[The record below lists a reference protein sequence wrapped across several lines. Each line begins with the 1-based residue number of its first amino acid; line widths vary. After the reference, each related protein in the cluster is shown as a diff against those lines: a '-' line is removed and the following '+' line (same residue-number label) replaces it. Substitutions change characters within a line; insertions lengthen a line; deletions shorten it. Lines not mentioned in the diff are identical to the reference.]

1 MAEHHIHA
9 LCMKQAD
16 ELLLAVCPGERGGD
30 GLACPIRQTLVA
42 DLPFGKFKPAQHGF
56 IADGLPD
63 TGCLERIAHSVPGIV
78 GGGIDQSVILAP
90 VHVATGFLHRDVV
103 EGEQGAVFAH
113 RLELV
118 GRHDRLGGVR
128 HLTLHVA
135 LRSIHFPQGVVMAV
149 LPAVC
154 GVQAVLAF
162 QLGGDAL
169 AAAVDEVLVQPPA
182 PLVHI
187 DGNDVQVVAVD
198 VLVLEDKKGLVAV
211 AQLFQI
217 LPRKLFHLHVRQ
229 AVVGMRIEGDV
240 DDLVP
245 CTHVLRHIAPE
256 VLHGTGDVHPSAA
269 VVEDLVHGEELALA
283 LVHLQSVVGECAVQR
298 RAYIDFC
305 DHLPSNSLDSS
316 MTWRINAASS
326 FVHCSSR

>member
-9 LCMKQAD
+9 LCMKQGD

-30 GLACPIRQTLVA
+30 GLACPVRRTLVA
-42 DLPFGKFKPAQHGF
+42 DLPFGKFKPAPHSF

-63 TGCLERIAHSVPGIV
+63 TGRLERIAHPVPGIV
-78 GGGIDQSVILAP
+78 GGGIDQPVILAP

-113 RLELV
+113 RLEPV
-118 GRHDRLGGVR
+118 SRHDRLGGVR

-135 LRSIHFPQGVVMAV
+135 LRNVHFPQGVVMAV
-149 LPAVC
+149 LPAVG

-162 QLGGDAL
+162 QFGGDTL

-187 DGNDVQVVAVD
+187 DGNDVQVVASD
-198 VLVLEDKKGLVAV
+198 VLVFEDKKRLVAV

-217 LPRKLFHLHVRQ
+217 LPCELFHLHVRQ
-229 AVVGMRIEGDV
+229 TVVGMRIEGDV

-256 VLHGTGDVHPSAA
+256 VLHGTGDVHPPAA
-269 VVEDLVHGEELALA
+269 VVKDLVHGKQLPLT
-283 LVHLQSVVGECAVQR
+283 LVHLHAVVGERAVQR
-298 RAYIDFC
+298 RSYRDFC
-305 DHLPSNSLDSS
+305 DHLS
-316 MTWRINAASS
+316 
-326 FVHCSSR
+326 